1 MAGIEV
7 VVRPSVF
14 PDIRPQAKESRAP
27 ADPDSGRTVL
37 TGSDA
42 LVLDLNL
49 TFTQSLTRQVAR
61 EEKRIFDIARIYKT
75 TPDPDNPSAPPSIDK
90 NTYLDVEMPH
100 AIRLKTSRNGPNI
113 DRYYRKPK
121 PEDYPN
127 GNVEILEE
135 DIERKNP
142 RE

>member
-1 MAGIEV
+1 MPGIEV

-14 PDIRPQAKESRAP
+14 PDIRPQAKETAAS
-27 ADPDSGRTVL
+27 ADPNAGRTVL
-37 TGSDA
+37 TGMDG

-49 TFTQSLTRQVAR
+49 TLNQSMTKQIAR

-75 TPDPDNPSAPPSIDK
+75 TPSETGGPPNIDK
-90 NTYLDVEMPH
+90 GTYIDVEMPH
-100 AIRLKTSRNGPNI
+100 AIRLKKTDKGPNI

-121 PEDYPN
+121 AEDYPN
-127 GNVEILEE
+127 GNVEIREE
-135 DIERKNP
+135 DIERRNP